1 MLGVASLASLTG
13 SWQRCVHLT
22 LQQQK
27 QTACVQAGKREGA
40 PAVGR
45 FLADAVSS
53 MPHLSP
59 AALDQA
65 AAEDS
70 QDMLLLL
77 YLAQLVQAHLALA
90 DQLGTSAL
98 PLL

>member
-1 MLGVASLASLTG
+1 M
-13 SWQRCVHLT
+13 
-22 LQQQK
+22 
-27 QTACVQAGKREGA
+27 QAGKQEGSA
-40 PAVGR
+40 AVGR

-77 YLAQLVQAHLALA
+77 YLSQLVQAHLALA
-90 DQLGTSAL
+90 DQLGTSSL